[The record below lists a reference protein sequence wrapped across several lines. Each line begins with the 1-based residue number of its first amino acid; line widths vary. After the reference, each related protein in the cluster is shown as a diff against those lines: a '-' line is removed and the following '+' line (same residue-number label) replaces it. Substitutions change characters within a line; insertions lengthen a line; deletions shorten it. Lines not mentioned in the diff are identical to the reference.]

1 MPAAAVI
8 PAPVAYIKAV
18 AVKKLVVGYQ
28 CVSGPVCLAA
38 ALARHC
44 WAPKYRLAAFNRAGS
59 VLRRGLVATGDV
71 TLNKLECSKQALYAC
86 IHIHGI
92 GEYVPGSIWL
102 VLRVEGK
109 LLPRMFSLV
118 KNES

>member
-28 CVSGPVCLAA
+28 CVSGPACPARYGGNAMTPGLPNVGWPHSIVSDSSAA
-38 ALARHC
+38 
-44 WAPKYRLAAFNRAGS
+44 
-59 VLRRGLVATGDV
+59 VLRRGLLATGGV
-71 TLNKLECSKQALYAC
+71 TLNKLECSKQALNAC

-92 GEYVPGSIWL
+92 GEYVPGSIL
-102 VLRVEGK
+102 VG
-109 LLPRMFSLV
+109 F
-118 KNES
+118 ESRREMINRD

>member
-28 CVSGPVCLAA
+28 CVFGSACQVRCALCVMTPGLPNVGWPHSILSDSSAA
-38 ALARHC
+38 ALR
-44 WAPKYRLAAFNRAGS
+44 S
-59 VLRRGLVATGDV
+59 VPLATGGV
-71 TLNKLECSKQALYAC
+71 TLNKLECSKQAHNAC

-109 LLPRMFSLV
+109 
-118 KNES
+118 

>member
-28 CVSGPVCLAA
+28 CVSGPVCSAA

-59 VLRRGLVATGDV
+59 VDGPFFGGACWRPAT
-71 TLNKLECSKQALYAC
+71 
-86 IHIHGI
+86 
-92 GEYVPGSIWL
+92 
-102 VLRVEGK
+102 
-109 LLPRMFSLV
+109 LP
-118 KNES
+118 

>member
-1 MPAAAVI
+1 MRFRSGMPGT
-8 PAPVAYIKAV
+8 VA
-18 AVKKLVVGYQ
+18 LRQ
-28 CVSGPVCLAA
+28 
-38 ALARHC
+38 R

-59 VLRRGLVATGDV
+59 VAGRSSGGLLATGDV
-71 TLNKLECSKQALYAC
+71 TLNKLECSKQALNAC

-109 LLPRMFSLV
+109 
-118 KNES
+118 